1 MMRKKEEFYGVWGR
15 MRADFLR
22 EKKPAVYR
30 RLEESGALKSYLDG
44 YQQAFSQRADV
55 LCAELSSEHDLTDE
69 LLKKDALCW
78 LLLSAQIHEEI
89 LRQLREEIQ
98 R

>member
-1 MMRKKEEFYGVWGR
+1 MHKKEEFYGVWGR

-22 EKKPAVYR
+22 EKNPAVYR
-30 RLEESGALKSYLDG
+30 RLKESGNLISYLEG
-44 YQQAFSQRADV
+44 YQQAFSKRADV
-55 LCAELSSEHDLTDE
+55 LGTQLSEERGLTDA
-69 LLKKDALCW
+69 LLENNALEW

-89 LRQLREEIQ
+89 LRRLREEIQ